1 MLAAQESKNW
11 LSKWSA
17 SSKRRART
25 SAVNWQRASRVAT
38 GFKLFWP
45 CVVRITLYVYPL
57 PWFYWFDDDTQRLQ
71 THFLTTFPTH
81 FYRVWYTDL
90 FIRSCLGHLSNMSR
104 FNWVRWVR
112 KDLWTGRQIVTRT
125 SCALSGAK
133 IQTSTKTQQIAS
145 CLGAVSFWWS
155 TFSIRSLRLVP
166 SDLLNTEKLVL
177 LFDWY
182 GSIYSYR
189 FLRLESCF
197 LR

>member
-1 MLAAQESKNW
+1 MCCTNHVVCVWHTAVTTSYQFSQCPVD
-11 LSKWSA
+11 LSPNLNCKPP
-17 SSKRRART
+17 
-25 SAVNWQRASRVAT
+25 
-38 GFKLFWP
+38 F
-45 CVVRITLYVYPL
+45 
-57 PWFYWFDDDTQRLQ
+57 
-71 THFLTTFPTH
+71 FLTTFPTH

-145 CLGAVSFWWS
+145 CLGAVYFWWS
-155 TFSIRSLRLVP
+155 TISIRSLIRLVP

-182 GSIYSYR
+182 GSIYSYQ